1 MDRAKPATVPTDAV
15 ALTFQSVFV
24 NEAVAVVM
32 VNNSE

>member
-1 MDRAKPATVPTDAV
+1 MDRTKSTTVPTDAV
-15 ALTFQSVFV
+15 VLTFQSVFV